1 MDKNRNKMKTF
12 EKLGF
17 KNEYEYQKSLAIKKG
32 YRTPGE
38 YRLAKGIDTIKDEW
52 RVKNRY
58 DECDPT
64 AVEIPHAPGYY
75 ATPEGVIWKYAEK
88 RGCWLIISQQSHK
101 SGYLAYQ
108 PYCDGKRCVKYA
120 HRSVLAAFKGDRDSS
135 VYECH
140 HIDGN
145 RHNNNIDN
153 LKWLSKDEHR
163 KMPKNHW
170 K

>member
-1 MDKNRNKMKTF
+1 METWKKQ
-12 EKLGF
+12 GF
-17 KNEYEYQKSLAIKKG
+17 KSCYEYNLHLAKKKG
-32 YRTPGE
+32 YKSLHE
-38 YRLAKGIDTIKDEW
+38 YKLDHVNNYEVKEEW
-52 RVKNRY
+52 RIKNRY
-58 DECDPT
+58 EECDPS
-64 AVEIPHAPGYY
+64 AVEIPHALGYF
-75 ATPEGVIWKYAEK
+75 ATPEGVIWKQHK
-88 RGCWLIISQQSHK
+88 MGHWIIISQQSHK